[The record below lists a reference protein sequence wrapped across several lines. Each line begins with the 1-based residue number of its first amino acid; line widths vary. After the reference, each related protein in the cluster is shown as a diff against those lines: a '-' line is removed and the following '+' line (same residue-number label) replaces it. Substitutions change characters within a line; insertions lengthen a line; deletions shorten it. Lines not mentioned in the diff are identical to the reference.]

1 MLEFDYVDFDPHFN
15 GKLTFDLGESFL
27 QVSLLNGCAG
37 QWSYFD
43 LDVAQLK
50 SLKEFV
56 EGAIEKLE
64 KGGQ

>member
-15 GKLTFDLGESFL
+15 GKLAFDLGEPFL
-27 QVSLLNGCAG
+27 QVSLQNGYAG
-37 QWSYFD
+37 RWSYFD

-50 SLKEFV
+50 ALKEFI